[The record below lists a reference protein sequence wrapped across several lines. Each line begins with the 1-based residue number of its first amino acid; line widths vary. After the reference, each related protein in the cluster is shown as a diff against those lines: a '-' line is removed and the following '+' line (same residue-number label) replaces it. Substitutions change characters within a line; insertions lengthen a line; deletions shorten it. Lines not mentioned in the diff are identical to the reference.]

1 MDAAA
6 ADLYKQGYAVA
17 PITLKTRQA
26 ALAAARTFFELPD
39 AVKRK
44 AIAPKRQA
52 TRGYSP
58 PHAENYA
65 ALGGVANQPN
75 DAVEKLRLGAWLP
88 FGGDASEAQDGVA
101 WPREAKEVRDAL
113 VAFGE
118 EAAAAAVRLVEA
130 CAARG
135 GWAAP
140 ATGCRATLTIN
151 GYGFAGAPGVSPETC
166 PEATTIDHQ
175 SPENAGSSG
184 TLIAAHTDVGV
195 LTLVTFDAGAC
206 GRLEFEFDE
215 GGWRAAPA
223 DGLLIHAA
231 DGIAALAPGAPVIR
245 HRVAAT
251 GIKGSRV
258 SLALFVDLPPDH
270 RVRGATTYAAWRRAR
285 VRRARAVGAQ
295 KQRSDDG
302 DDDATV
308 GADERQ
314 TALRL
319 YALTPALRPRR
330 ILTEAQIAA
339 FIRDGYVVV
348 PGVLSKE
355 RLAAA
360 RRGLAATLQRHG
372 VSMEDAAT
380 HEGLRRLSTT
390 RGAGGVLDLFYDRWK
405 LDLTLGTSGYADCY
419 RDLFEVRLSV
429 L

>member
-6 ADLYKQGYAVA
+6 AALYKEGYAVA

-135 GWAAP
+135 GWAVP

-151 GYGFAGAPGVSPETC
+151 GYGFAGAPERG
-166 PEATTIDHQ
+166 
-175 SPENAGSSG
+175 N
-184 TLIAAHTDVGV
+184 
-195 LTLVTFDAGAC
+195 
-206 GRLEFEFDE
+206 
-215 GGWRAAPA
+215 
-223 DGLLIHAA
+223 
-231 DGIAALAPGAPVIR
+231 
-245 HRVAAT
+245 
-251 GIKGSRV
+251 
-258 SLALFVDLPPDH
+258 SL
-270 RVRGATTYAAWRRAR
+270 
-285 VRRARAVGAQ
+285 GAQ
-295 KQRSDDG
+295 KAVQS
-302 DDDATV
+302 
-308 GADERQ
+308 
-314 TALRL
+314 AL
-319 YALTPALRPRR
+319 PAAS
-330 ILTEAQIAA
+330 T
-339 FIRDGYVVV
+339 G
-348 PGVLSKE
+348 
-355 RLAAA
+355 AAA
-360 RRGLAATLQRHG
+360 T
-372 VSMEDAAT
+372 M
-380 HEGLRRLSTT
+380 
-390 RGAGGVLDLFYDRWK
+390 
-405 LDLTLGTSGYADCY
+405 C
-419 RDLFEVRLSV
+419 
-429 L
+429 